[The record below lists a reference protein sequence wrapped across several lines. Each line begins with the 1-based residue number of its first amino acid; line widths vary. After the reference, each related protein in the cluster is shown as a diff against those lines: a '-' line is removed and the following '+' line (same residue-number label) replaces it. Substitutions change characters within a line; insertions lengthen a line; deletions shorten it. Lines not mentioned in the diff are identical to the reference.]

1 MATTGLVNGTLIALY
16 KDIGTPSA
24 PDYQKIANLTS
35 TDFELTKDTI
45 DATNKD
51 GSDYKEFLVGLNSWT
66 LSAEGIF
73 EEDGSVG
80 TDILSPKEVLD
91 DMIAGEAI
99 TVVMTSKVSGDLQL
113 TGQAVMTSFSWNA
126 PVNDVATFSCSLQ
139 GSGELT
145 VDTYTP

>member
-1 MATTGLVNGTLIALY
+1 MPATTQGLVNGSLIALY
-16 KDIGTPSA
+16 KDVSGVLT
-24 PDYQKIANLTS
+24 KIANLTS

-73 EEDGSVG
+73 EEDDS
-80 TDILSPKEVLD
+80 TTNLSPKDVLD
-91 DMIAGEAI
+91 DMIAGDAI
-99 TVVMTSKVSGDLQL
+99 TVVMTSNLAGDIKLSGS
-113 TGQAVMTSFSWNA
+113 AVMTSFSWNA

-139 GSGELT
+139 GSGTLT
-145 VDTYTP
+145 VSTV